1 MSAARRPIPP
11 ASATLAVLPV
21 FFDLAGKDVLLAGA
35 TARAVWKA
43 ELLASTG
50 ARVHVRAADPC
61 REMTDLL
68 ARLPQL
74 QMVRRDWQPADF
86 DGVTLAVGD
95 MPEAAEA
102 ARFHAAARAA
112 GVPVNCIDAP
122 SFCDFQFG
130 AIVERSPLVIG
141 ISTQGAAPV
150 LGQALRLRIEAILPQ
165 TLRAWMAAAKA
176 WRSERAPAD
185 LPFRTRRAFWTRF
198 AARALAGDA
207 PPDMTDLARLLA
219 AAEDEAAAGPS
230 GRVTLVGA
238 GPGDPELVTLKAVR
252 ALQEA
257 DVVLFDD
264 LVSPLVVDMARREA
278 VKIAVGKRGYKPSC
292 RQSDITARLIALARD
307 GKRVVRLKGGD
318 PMIFGRANE
327 EIAALRAAGIP
338 VAVIPGVTAAL
349 GAAAALGTSLT
360 ERDSSRR
367 VQFITAHARDGSLPD
382 DIDWPA
388 LSDPHA
394 TSIVYM
400 GVRTLPALTE
410 RLLQHGLDPATPAV
424 LVERAT
430 WADQRE
436 VRAPLRELTAMVG
449 GLDLAGPCL
458 VMIGRV
464 FATPHPY
471 SAATD
476 DGRRADDPAASLHLV
491 E

>member
-1 MSAARRPIPP
+1 MSDAQRPVLP
-11 ASATLAVLPV
+11 APSSLAVLPV
-21 FFDLAGKDVLLAGA
+21 FFDLAGKEVLLAGA
-35 TARAVWKA
+35 TSRAVWKA

-50 ARVHVRAADPC
+50 ACVRVRAADPC

-74 QMVRRDWQPADF
+74 QMATRDWQQADF
-86 DGVTLAVGD
+86 HGVALAVGD
-95 MPEAAEA
+95 MPDAAEA

-150 LGQALRLRIEAILPQ
+150 LGQVLRLRIEAILPQ

-176 WRSERAPAD
+176 WRADLAPAG
-185 LPFRTRRAFWTRF
+185 LPFRTRRAFWARF
-198 AARALAGDA
+198 AARALAGDG
-207 PPDMTDLARLLA
+207 PPTTADLTDLLA
-219 AAEDEAAAGPS
+219 AVAEVDDPTGC
-230 GRVTLVGA
+230 VTLVGA

-338 VAVIPGVTAAL
+338 VAVVPGVTAAL

-382 DIDWPA
+382 DIDWAA
-388 LSDPHA
+388 LSDPRA

-464 FATPHPY
+464 FATPHPHV
-471 SAATD
+471 APA
-476 DGRRADDPAASLHLV
+476 DGRGRAADPAASLHLV